1 MIFLDHESLKYLK
14 GQVKLNWRHVK
25 WVDIIEMFLYVIKY
39 KQDMENIVVDALSQR
54 YILLSTVNVKFLGF
68 KYMKELYTN
77 DSDFT
82 NVYVAYEKLVFG
94 KFYKLDGYLFEYN
107 KLCVLGSFM
116 HELFIREAR
125 GGNLI
130 GNFSVKKALDI
141 FQ

>member
-82 NVYVAYEKLVFG
+82 NVYVACEKLVFG
-94 KFYKLDGYLFEYN
+94 KFYNLMVTYLNIINYVCLVVLCMNCLFVKLVE
-107 KLCVLGSFM
+107 V
-116 HELFIREAR
+116 I
-125 GGNLI
+125 
-130 GNFSVKKALDI
+130 
-141 FQ
+141 